1 MIDAYINNALPVH
14 GAGITE
20 GSYIE
25 DPDIYLDIKTSKIIR
40 ENNTEKIS
48 ITIDSAVLS
57 GLNGLSYFG
66 CSLNVYV
73 SLYDGERK

>member
-1 MIDAYINNALPVH
+1 MIDTYINNALPVH

-57 GLNGLSYFG
+57 GFNGLSYFG
-66 CSLNVYV
+66 YSLNVYV

>member
-57 GLNGLSYFG
+57 GLNGLSCFG
-66 CSLNVYV
+66 YSLNVYV

>member
-1 MIDAYINNALPVH
+1 MIDTYINNALPVH
-14 GAGITE
+14 GAGLTE

-66 CSLNVYV
+66 YSLNVYV

>member
-1 MIDAYINNALPVH
+1 MIDTYINNALPVH

-66 CSLNVYV
+66 YSLNVYV

>member
-66 CSLNVYV
+66 YSLNVYV

>member
-1 MIDAYINNALPVH
+1 MIDAYSNNALPVH

-66 CSLNVYV
+66 YSLNVYV